1 MKILIDTKQDSPE
14 EIKHIINMLTAIIGE
29 KMISSA
35 TEQTTEQ
42 NEGYKDIFSIFG
54 SPKTEAE
61 EEKTQ
66 ETQEIEEE
74 ESVDIKDFDI
84 NNLETY

>member
-54 SPKTEAE
+54 PPKTEAE